1 MSTCEIQC
9 FYHKSG
15 EKCWTL
21 AWVFQIRATETAS
34 FTEHTWKMLPVVIL
48 TEQTERKGMKWE
60 TVRDHGL

>member
-1 MSTCEIQC
+1 MSACEIQC

-21 AWVFQIRATETAS
+21 AWVFQIQATETAS
-34 FTEHTWKMLPVVIL
+34 FAEHIWKILPVVIL
-48 TEQTERKGMKWE
+48 TEQMEQKGMKWE